1 MDSVTSPWHRSMS
14 IAFPREKRER
24 KAVETAVQGARSSA
38 LNACKFLVDSGKLFT
53 AAPSQDGTHFRAV
66 LTDRPSEATRR
77 ALCNAIV
84 CTDLYR
90 IASVCIDMHAR
101 YGYVHIHRSN
111 RRETSVFRMCDLTNF
126 RDRSLSPRGVD
137 WRWES
142 WRARDANR
150 ERTRE
155 RERENDRVGRR
166 GRDSDRQG

>member
-1 MDSVTSPWHRSMS
+1 MPLGIMDSVTSPRHRSMS

-90 IASVCIDMHAR
+90 IASVCIDMHAW
-101 YGYVHIHRSN
+101 YVRIRTYTHRSN

-126 RDRSLSPRGVD
+126 RNRSLSPRGVD
-137 WRWES
+137 
-142 WRARDANR
+142 
-150 ERTRE
+150 
-155 RERENDRVGRR
+155 
-166 GRDSDRQG
+166 